1 MKSKL
6 YPLLAVLTFVL
17 LCYGTFLDLG
27 RGPSQATRSSDKVNA
42 SPSPVFL
49 RVMSSSIFAVG
60 DTVTIDSADSGVR
73 EKETVTAIPDATHIT
88 VAKLEH
94 AHGTEDVFPIVDG
107 IPFSQQLTTPAPTE
121 QSMGNVQRIFYYH
134 VPAATCAYTLFLVN
148 FIASIIFLWKR
159 SAIADLWAVTSA
171 EVGLVFATVV
181 LITGPIWGRIAWG
194 IWWAWEPRLTTFLVL
209 WLLYV
214 SYLVLRRSAE
224 GSAGAILSAV
234 VAVFAFLAVPFS
246 YMANRLRGHHPP
258 PITLEDPGM
267 KFVLMVN
274 MLAFLLFA
282 GLIVWFRSDL
292 EQVSRKIS
300 AAHLQKA
307 TRSTI
312 TWAALPAVFLFQES
326 QNLNPTTFMFAGYI
340 SAWVIY
346 LAYLLFL
353 MTKLAKLKKEA
364 YEVGM

>member
-1 MKSKL
+1 
-6 YPLLAVLTFVL
+6 
-17 LCYGTFLDLG
+17 
-27 RGPSQATRSSDKVNA
+27 
-42 SPSPVFL
+42 
-49 RVMSSSIFAVG
+49 
-60 DTVTIDSADSGVR
+60 
-73 EKETVTAIPDATHIT
+73 
-88 VAKLEH
+88 
-94 AHGTEDVFPIVDG
+94 
-107 IPFSQQLTTPAPTE
+107 
-121 QSMGNVQRIFYYH
+121 MGNVQRIFYYH

-148 FIASIIFLWKR
+148 FVASTIFLWKR
-159 SAIADLWAVTSA
+159 SAKADLWAVTSA

-267 KFVLMVN
+267 KFGLMVN

-292 EQVSRKIS
+292 EKVSRKIS
-300 AAHLQKA
+300 ATHLQKA
-307 TRSTI
+307 TRSTM
-312 TWAALPAVFLFQES
+312 ACVALPAVFLFQQS
-326 QNLNPTTFMFAGYI
+326 QNLDSTPYMLAGYI
-340 SAWVIY
+340 AAWVIY

-353 MTKLAKLKKEA
+353 MTKLTKLKKEA
-364 YEVGM
+364 AELGM